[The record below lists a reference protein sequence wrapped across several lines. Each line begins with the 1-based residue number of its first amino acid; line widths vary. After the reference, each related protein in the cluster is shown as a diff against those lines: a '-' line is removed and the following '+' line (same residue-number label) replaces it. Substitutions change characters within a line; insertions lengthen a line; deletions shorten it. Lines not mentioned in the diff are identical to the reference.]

1 MQVKAEHMGTI
12 TSREITLCIKCGM
25 APGHGRWGLCRSC
38 EDATAD
44 AIARRLGPAWKPTC
58 RGCGSQEGVA
68 GSYCSR
74 CQKGIYDAQAQ
85 ALAAENAALDP
96 AGD

>member
-1 MQVKAEHMGTI
+1 MCDRAVG
-12 TSREITLCIKCGM
+12 L
-25 APGHGRWGLCRSC
+25 GRWQLCHTC
-38 EDATAD
+38 EDQVAA
-44 AIARRLGPAWKPTC
+44 AIDQRLGPAWKPTC
-58 RGCGSQEGVA
+58 RGCGSQEGVS

-85 ALAAENAALDP
+85 ALAAENKALES